1 MLIEKLVP
9 HNAMPTKTAERE
21 IPLERIR
28 HVEKIPRVEEILRVE
43 IELKIRDAVVPHL
56 PSEEDLVVEVVVAN
70 RIVNADGVPIPAEGV
85 QALEAGAGTAVIEG
99 AGGGTAVIEETT
111 VIAVAVIGE
120 EIVVIEGEEIVV
132 TEGEAAVTVTAVVE
146 KIAATG
152 AMVVVIDVVEAPS
165 TSPPRLTTW
174 AILMACPSTT
184 ILMAYPSNSQRR
196 ATLIVLPA
204 IWPSCWQLLQRQNL
218 QTHSRRRRMRR
229 RKIRRNLL
237 PVNGATLS
245 RRFFLV

>member
-21 IPLERIR
+21 TPLERIR

-111 VIAVAVIGE
+111 VIAVAVIGK
-120 EIVVIEGEEIVV
+120 EIVV

-204 IWPSCWQLLQRQNL
+204 IWPSCWQLLQRQKL

-237 PVNGATLS
+237 PLNGTTLS